1 MGSTDLRRWVFA
13 ATVVLGQVASRA
25 DVPVVVFDVPLTTEC
40 RDVTPRGFREAYQRE
55 IIEAV
60 FKISPQLL
68 AGEEKDLKRL
78 HYEISTEQQ
87 MPVVHFL
94 PNAEVSTDVV
104 NGTIAIQNSS
114 HHGEISFRYLILP
127 AKGDGQLKGDLESS
141 HAQFSLL
148 APKQLLIA
156 AGTIERGCGV
166 YFELRRSTQ
175 DTLQKQREFAC
186 LFEVPL
192 GWRADAVIV
201 RCKAR
206 GVKRGLAGLLDS
218 EVPCG
223 AGLLS
228 VGLYKRE
235 DGEARQY
242 ARLFAKKQQAYLDR
256 LAQQAKPQRPLGLAV
271 SATPWDRLLSEGGKR
286 LGGTPTTVIGAA
298 IQSQIE
304 ENNLA
309 LAMPRTRAGSSVTK
323 GLLEEG
329 GPEAPRDA
337 PPPGSKSL
345 LEVDDGETPPET
357 KAAFDEM
364 QAAKDALRKMNGRK

>member
-1 MGSTDLRRWVFA
+1 MAFTGLRNGVVA
-13 ATVVLGQVASRA
+13 AAVVLGGVASRA
-25 DVPVVVFDVPLTTEC
+25 EVPVVVFDVPLTTEC
-40 RDVTPRGFREAYQRE
+40 RDVTPQGFRQAYQRE

-60 FKISPQLL
+60 FKISPKLL
-68 AGEEKDLKRL
+68 AGEEKDLTRL

-94 PNAEVSTDVV
+94 PNAEVATDVV

-127 AKGDGQLKGDLESS
+127 GKGDGQLKGDLEAS
-141 HAQFSLL
+141 HAQFNLL
-148 APKQLLIA
+148 APKHLLLA
-156 AGTIERGCGV
+156 AGTIERGYGV

-201 RCKAR
+201 RCKAK
-206 GVKRGLAGLLDS
+206 GIKRGLAGLLDA

-235 DGEARQY
+235 DGEARRC
-242 ARLFAKKQQAYLDR
+242 AALFAKKQQAYLDK
-256 LAQQAKPQRPLGLAV
+256 LTQQAKPQRPLGLPIP
-271 SATPWDRLLSEGGKR
+271 ATAWERFLSESAKR
-286 LGGTPTTVIGAA
+286 PGETPTKVIGAA
-298 IQSQIE
+298 IHCQIE

-309 LAMPRTRAGSSVTK
+309 LTMPRTRS
-323 GLLEEG
+323 G
-329 GPEAPRDA
+329 GAIT
-337 PPPGSKSL
+337 KSL
-345 LEVDDGETPPET
+345 IDEGEAKAASGASTPSQMSKGETNDLQRPAET
-357 KAAFDEM
+357 MAAFHEM
-364 QAAKDALRKMNGRK
+364 QAAKDALRKMNGR

>member
-1 MGSTDLRRWVFA
+1 MGLTGLMRWAFA
-13 ATVVLGQVASRA
+13 ATVVLHGMVGRA
-25 DVPVVVFDVPLTTEC
+25 EVPVVVFDVPLTTEC
-40 RDVTPRGFREAYQRE
+40 REVTPKGFREAYHRE

-68 AGEEKDLKRL
+68 TGDEKDLTRL

-104 NGTIAIQNSS
+104 NGTIAIQSSS

-127 AKGDGQLKGDLESS
+127 GKGDGQLKGDLESS
-141 HAQFSLL
+141 QAQFSLL

-166 YFELRRSTQ
+166 YFELRKSTQ

-186 LFEVPL
+186 LFEVPA
-192 GWRADAVIV
+192 GWRADAVLV
-201 RCKAR
+201 RCKAK
-206 GVKRGLAGLLDS
+206 GMKRGLAGLLDS

-223 AGLLS
+223 SGLLS
-228 VGLYKRE
+228 VGLYKRD

-242 ARLFAKKQQAYLDR
+242 ARLFAKKQQAYLDK
-256 LAQQAKPQRPLGLAV
+256 LAQQSKPQRPLGLPV
-271 SATPWDRLLSEGGKR
+271 SAATWDRLLSEGSKR
-286 LGGTPTTVIGAA
+286 AGGPPTTVIGAA
-298 IQSQIE
+298 IRSQIE
-304 ENNLA
+304 ENSLA
-309 LAMPRTRAGSSVTK
+309 LALPRSRS
-323 GLLEEG
+323 G
-329 GPEAPRDA
+329 GVINKALVDLGEPEAPRDA
-337 PPPGSKSL
+337 SSTTQKSL
-345 LEVDDGETPPET
+345 LAGNDGETPEET

-364 QAAKDALRKMNGRK
+364 QDAKNTLRKMNGRK